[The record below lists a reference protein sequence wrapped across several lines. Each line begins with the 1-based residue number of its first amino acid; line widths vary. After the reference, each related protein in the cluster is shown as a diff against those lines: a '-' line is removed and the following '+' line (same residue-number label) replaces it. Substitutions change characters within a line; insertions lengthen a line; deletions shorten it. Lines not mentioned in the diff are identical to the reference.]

1 MKFDDL
7 LFTYLGEFG
16 KYQATQF
23 ILVCLPTMFT
33 AMHSLSWTFT
43 APDVNHR
50 CRLQNEQENT
60 NYFLKNDVS
69 PYIPFDD
76 SCFSPSLTNNSE
88 KCLYKKCTYQNTSTC
103 PYGYVYYLPNNMY
116 TAINRWDI
124 VCERSIWKATIQ
136 SSYYVGQMLGSIIFG
151 VLGDRIGRKKVFMMA
166 LVMQIVAGLLM
177 PITPHWLL
185 YAFLRLITGFSHPGI
200 FVIAVIIG
208 MELVG
213 PSKRKISSVF
223 TGGFFALGQVV
234 LGILAYF
241 LRDYRF
247 LQVSIALP
255 TVFFLSYH
263 FIVPE
268 SPRWLVS
275 KKRYVEADKILR
287 KAAKTNKT
295 TIPEKWWEEIDTMN
309 ENGDKSCLEKNHGY
323 SDLFKT
329 PKIRIRSIVAFFIWP
344 VVSMVYYGVS
354 MKPDFLGGDPY
365 IAFIFGGLMELPAMV
380 VVYCIIDTFGR
391 KPLLGGGFIFCAL
404 FMIISLFLGD
414 LNLNWVWNLILY
426 SLVKGSIT
434 IVYASIYT
442 FTPELFP
449 TVIRNTAMGLCSTF
463 ARIGAILSSYVSM
476 WLVTEFGKLYMI
488 IPFSICA
495 IIAGIATLFLLP
507 ETVGEPLIETIEQLE
522 NLNDK
527 DIILT
532 ETKKLSMTDEL
543 TTNTIN

>member
-7 LFTYLGEFG
+7 LFTHLGEFG
-16 KYQATQF
+16 KYQGIQF
-23 ILVCLPTMFT
+23 VLVCLPTMFT

-43 APDVNHR
+43 APDINHR
-50 CRLQNEQENT
+50 CRLPSELDNA
-60 NYFLKNDVS
+60 NYFTNNNISKLI
-69 PYIPFDD
+69 PYDD
-76 SCFSPSLTNNSE
+76 SCDSINDSKNCF
-88 KCLYKKCTYQNTSTC
+88 YKKCTYNNTLSC
-103 PYGYVYYLPNNMY
+103 PHGYIYYLPNNLY

-136 SSYYVGQMLGSIIFG
+136 SSYYIGQMLGSIIFG
-151 VLGDRIGRKKVFMMA
+151 ILGDQIGRKKVFMIA
-166 LVMQIVAGLLM
+166 IVLQIVAGLIM
-177 PITPHWLL
+177 PIAPHWLI
-185 YAFLRLITGFSHPGI
+185 YAFLRIITGFAHPGI

-234 LGILAYF
+234 LGILAYY
-241 LRDYRF
+241 LRDYRY
-247 LQVSIALP
+247 LQASIALP
-255 TVFFLSYH
+255 TIVFLSYQ
-263 FIVPE
+263 FLVPE
-268 SPRWLVS
+268 SPRWLTS
-275 KKRYVEADKILR
+275 KKRYSEADKILR
-287 KAAKTNKT
+287 KAAKVNKSS
-295 TIPEKWWEEIDTMN
+295 IPEKWWEEIDLL
-309 ENGDKSCLEKNHGY
+309 NGSEEKNNKNLTY

-329 PKIRIRSIVAFFIWP
+329 PKLRLRSIVAFIIWP

-365 IAFIFGGLMELPAMV
+365 IAFIFGGFMELPAMV
-380 VVYCIIDTFGR
+380 IVYFIIDTFGR
-391 KPLLGGGFIFCAL
+391 KPLLGGGYLFCAL
-404 FMIISLFLGD
+404 FMIISLFLDD
-414 LNLNWVWNLILY
+414 LKLHWIFNLILY

-488 IPFSICA
+488 IPFSLCA
-495 IIAGIATLFLLP
+495 IIAGILVLFFLP

-522 NLNDK
+522 NSHDSSRSITEIKRFSEIEELSLN
-527 DIILT
+527 
-532 ETKKLSMTDEL
+532 EKK
-543 TTNTIN
+543 